1 MDGGVSLA
9 LARKGKKNC
18 VYVPILMSQR
28 RPRTWVG
35 SIEKYPGP
43 RVPPIFRWYVPTQ
56 GFLHGIDNTRVLRGI
71 IFSSGFPQFIS
82 NVYPIYLGEQ
92 DPRSLFTSPDRRN
105 SFWPLSDVGGR
116 PGSRA
121 FASRSSL
128 GNPSSSSKCLV
139 SCHD

>member
-1 MDGGVSLA
+1 MCILFLFCVDKDREFFEDVRWVDVDGGVSLA
-9 LARKGKKNC
+9 LKKC

-71 IFSSGFPQFIS
+71 IFSKHFPLFIS
-82 NVYPIYLGEQ
+82 NVYLIYLGE
-92 DPRSLFTSPDRRN
+92 
-105 SFWPLSDVGGR
+105 
-116 PGSRA
+116 
-121 FASRSSL
+121 
-128 GNPSSSSKCLV
+128 
-139 SCHD
+139 